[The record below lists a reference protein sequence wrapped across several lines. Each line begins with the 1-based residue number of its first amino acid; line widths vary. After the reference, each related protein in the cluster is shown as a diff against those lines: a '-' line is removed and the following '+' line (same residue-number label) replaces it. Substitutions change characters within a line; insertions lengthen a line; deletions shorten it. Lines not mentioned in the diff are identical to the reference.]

1 MKLDRLDHDL
11 MVELQKDGRQS
22 YTHLADL
29 LNVSE
34 ATVRNRVNRLLSHG
48 IIKIKAAPNLQALG
62 YKFIGVVGVEIR
74 LSDLAQVAERL
85 TKHPNVC
92 YLISVTGR
100 SDFIAIVVTRSPD
113 EFADFVRNELSQ
125 IPGIVRTETS
135 VSLSTYKGIWGN
147 LDIEQLI
154 ADLPF

>member
-1 MKLDRLDHDL
+1 MDRLDHDL

-34 ATVRNRVNRLLSHG
+34 ATVRNRFNRLLSHG

-74 LSDLAQVAERL
+74 LSDLAQYGVSCL
-85 TKHPNVC
+85 MQQHP
-92 YLISVTGR
+92 
-100 SDFIAIVVTRSPD
+100 
-113 EFADFVRNELSQ
+113 
-125 IPGIVRTETS
+125 
-135 VSLSTYKGIWGN
+135 
-147 LDIEQLI
+147 
-154 ADLPF
+154 